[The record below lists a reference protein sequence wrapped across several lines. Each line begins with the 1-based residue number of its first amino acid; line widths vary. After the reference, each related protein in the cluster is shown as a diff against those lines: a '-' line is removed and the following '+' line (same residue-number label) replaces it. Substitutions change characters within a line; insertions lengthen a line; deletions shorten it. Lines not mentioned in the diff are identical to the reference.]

1 MKEPSLSNKKTQG
14 LFGTYPHFYL
24 PLHRFQ
30 NESTSGKVLEWLK
43 RHAWKACNRQN
54 WFAGSNPVLSAP
66 DFQKEDSQRVFLFLY
81 GTWRAGDWRDNRSSN
96 CVYIHIK
103 KVCKKLC
110 KTYTEPYT
118 IHYINLIIWMLRS
131 VGFVYQT
138 LHKPYTETDTNPTLK
153 PTKPYTET
161 GTETCKTLH
170 KNYTR
175 KPTPQPYILFFEHES
190 NEWNEWTRMNRA

>member
-66 DFQKEDSQRVFLFLY
+66 DFQKEDSQRVFLFLHI
-81 GTWRAGDWRDNRSSN
+81 GHGGLVTEETTVHQTA
-96 CVYIHIK
+96 CIYI
-103 KVCKKLC
+103 
-110 KTYTEPYT
+110 
-118 IHYINLIIWMLRS
+118 
-131 VGFVYQT
+131 
-138 LHKPYTETDTNPTLK
+138 
-153 PTKPYTET
+153 
-161 GTETCKTLH
+161 
-170 KNYTR
+170 
-175 KPTPQPYILFFEHES
+175 
-190 NEWNEWTRMNRA
+190 